1 MIMAKKQIRAM
12 RPGEKEFAK
21 RLESLCS
28 SKSSW
33 QVWADFIE
41 CSAIAI
47 SNAADLAQRKE
58 REERYMS
65 IMSSYTSEESC
76 VLGEML
82 GVVIDALEQQPEQDF
97 LGELFMVLGLGSHW
111 KGQFFTPYHVCELMA
126 KMQINEL
133 DAQLSEQEWVSIHDP
148 ACGAGAL
155 LVAARNE
162 FRKNGIGSSRV
173 LFVGQDI
180 DRVAAMMC
188 YIQLSLLGC
197 AGYVV
202 IADTLLHPLSGSPLT
217 PILDDVHDIWFT
229 PVFFEDIWM
238 FRRMRKM
245 RERTDD

>member
-1 MIMAKKQIRAM
+1 MAKKQMRAM
-12 RPGEKEFAK
+12 RSNEKEFSE
-21 RLESLCS
+21 RLALLCS

-33 QVWADFIE
+33 QVWTDFIE

-47 SNAADLAQRKE
+47 SNAVDHEQRKA

-65 IMSSYTSEESC
+65 IMANYTSEESR
-76 VLGEML
+76 VFGEML
-82 GVVIDALEQQPEQDF
+82 AIVIKAMDEKPEQDF

-111 KGQFFTPYHVCELMA
+111 KGQFFTPYHVCEMMA
-126 KMQINEL
+126 KIQINGTGIKDTEE
-133 DAQLSEQEWVSIHDP
+133 DWIAINDP

-217 PILDDVHDIWFT
+217 PIRDDVHDIWFT

-245 RERTDD
+245 RERNDG

>member
-1 MIMAKKQIRAM
+1 MAKTQMRAM
-12 RPGEKEFAK
+12 RSNEKEFSE
-21 RLESLCS
+21 RLASLCG

-47 SNAADLAQRKE
+47 SNAVDHEQQKA

-65 IMSSYTSEESC
+65 IMSSYTPEESG

-82 GVVIDALEQQPEQDF
+82 GVVIDALEQEPKQDF

-111 KGQFFTPYHVCELMA
+111 KGQFFTPYSVCEMMA

-162 FRKNGIGSSRV
+162 FRKNGVGGSRV

-202 IADTLLHPLSGSPLT
+202 IADTLMHPLTGTTLSPH
-217 PILDDVHDIWFT
+217 LDETHDIWFT
-229 PVFFEDIWM
+229 PLFFEDVWM
-238 FRRMRKM
+238 LRRLRA
-245 RERTDD
+245 ERGKRG

>member
-47 SNAADLAQRKE
+47 SNAVDHEQRKT

-97 LGELFMVLGLGSHW
+97 LGELFMVLELGSHW
-111 KGQFFTPYHVCELMA
+111 KGQFFTPYSVCQAMA
-126 KMQINEL
+126 QMQINGTGIKDTEE
-133 DAQLSEQEWVSIHDP
+133 DWIAINDP

-202 IADTLLHPLSGSPLT
+202 IADTLLHPLSGDPLT

-245 RERTDD
+245 RERNDG

>member
-1 MIMAKKQIRAM
+1 MAKTQMRAM
-12 RPGEKEFAK
+12 RSNEKEFSE
-21 RLESLCS
+21 RLASLCG

-82 GVVIDALEQQPEQDF
+82 GIVIKALEEQPEQDF

-111 KGQFFTPYHVCELMA
+111 KGQFFTPYSVCEMMA

-202 IADTLLHPLSGSPLT
+202 IADTLMHPLTGTTLAPH
-217 PILDDVHDIWFT
+217 LDETHDIWFT
-229 PVFFEDIWM
+229 PLFFEDVWM
-238 FRRMRKM
+238 LRRIKAE
-245 RERTDD
+245 REKR

>member
-1 MIMAKKQIRAM
+1 MAKTQMRAM
-12 RPGEKEFAK
+12 RTREKEFSE
-21 RLESLCS
+21 RLASLCG

-82 GVVIDALEQQPEQDF
+82 GIVIKALDEKPEQDF

-111 KGQFFTPYHVCELMA
+111 KGQFFTPYSVCEMMA
-126 KMQINEL
+126 KIQINDLNVKE
-133 DAQLSEQEWVSIHDP
+133 SEQEWVSIHDP

-245 RERTDD
+245 RERNDG